1 MKVVKVNRNWKQ
13 WNAGHRVA
21 LRFDSYSE
29 SSVVEHAAAR
39 LFPESRGGYK
49 RNGDYFSWFGKDN
62 GRSTY
67 RPYFISFRD
76 EKVLTFVLLSAG
88 LTPK

>member
-13 WNAGHRVA
+13 WDAGHRVA
-21 LRFDSYSE
+21 LRFDTYADSCDIE
-29 SSVVEHAAAR
+29 RVAAKI
-39 LFPESRGGYK
+39 FPKAEGGWQ
-49 RNGDYFSWFGKDN
+49 RQGEYFSWFGKQN
-62 GRSTY
+62 GRSDY